1 LSSNGLAGDKLDK
14 IILDSYEN
22 LPNVIKKKLQYAN
35 AFFQYEFTVFSTKMK
50 SNTLYAYNNDFIM
63 PVQFTKRKLFRYC
76 VFVTEPYSLND
87 SVNYS
92 TFLDKCI
99 YELKRFKIHWLINT
113 VWSEFEYFPKDSKW
127 CNFGTYII
135 DLTQEIATIWGNIE
149 SKHKNSIRRSER
161 EKVEVIEGGVDL
173 IDKYIEIDKQTRQR
187 SNLNQIDKSYFK
199 NLLESMGGMV
209 RIYLAI
215 DENGNPQAG
224 AVIYFNKSKGYYING
239 ASKNKSI
246 PGSANLLLW
255 RIIEILKTNAV
266 KEFSFV
272 GYRPNVNKES
282 KYYGIQRFKEKFGGE
297 LKTTYLFRYEFNRF
311 LYACYSWLLGTISK
325 RRIVRYEDIV
335 DQINKGEH

>member
-1 LSSNGLAGDKLDK
+1 MDK
-14 IILDSYEN
+14 IIIDSYEN
-22 LPNVIKKKLQYAN
+22 LPNDIKTKLHYAN
-35 AFFQYEFTVFSTKMK
+35 AFFQYEFMVFSTKMK
-50 SNTLYAYNNDFIM
+50 KSTLYAYNNNFIM
-63 PVQFTKRKLFRYC
+63 PVQFAKRILFRYC
-76 VFVTEPYSLND
+76 VLATEPYSLSGSAD
-87 SVNYS
+87 YS
-92 TFLDKCI
+92 LFLDKCI
-99 YELKRFKIHWLINT
+99 DELKKFKIHWLINT
-113 VWSEFEYFPKDSKW
+113 VSSEFKYVPKDSKW

-135 DLTQEIATIWGNIE
+135 DLSQDIATIWGNIE

-173 IDKYIEIDKQTRQR
+173 IEKYIEIDRQTRQR
-187 SNLNQIDKSYFK
+187 SNLKQIENSYFK

-209 RIYLAI
+209 RIFLAI

-255 RIIEILKTNAV
+255 RIIEILKANSV

-272 GYRPNVNKES
+272 GYRHNVNKES
-282 KYYGIQRFKEKFGGE
+282 KFYGIQRFKEKFGGD
-297 LKTTYLFRYEFNRF
+297 LKSTFLFRYEYNKL
-311 LYACYSWLLGTISK
+311 LYNCYSWLIGSISK
-325 RRIVRYEDIV
+325 RRIARYDDIV